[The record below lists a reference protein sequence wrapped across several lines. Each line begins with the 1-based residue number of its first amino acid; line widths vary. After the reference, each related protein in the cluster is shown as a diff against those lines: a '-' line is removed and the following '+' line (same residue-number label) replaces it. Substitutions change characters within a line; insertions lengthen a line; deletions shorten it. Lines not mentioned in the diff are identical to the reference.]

1 MIYLPKIHIPV
12 KEEGIEIHF
21 NSSENVE
28 INSSNIEDSETIDK
42 TNEAKH
48 DPSEQ
53 NIDINLQKY
62 PIKLVVLK
70 IKLEKVDYGFEK
82 YERRILCAS
91 MKSTIAMEF
100 KSSESKS
107 DIKSPFT
114 KAK

>member
-1 MIYLPKIHIPV
+1 MTQH
-12 KEEGIEIHF
+12 
-21 NSSENVE
+21 N
-28 INSSNIEDSETIDK
+28 
-42 TNEAKH
+42 A
-48 DPSEQ
+48 SEQ
-53 NIDINLQKY
+53 NSHLNLQSS

-91 MKSTIAMEF
+91 MKSTITMEF

-114 KAK
+114 IAK